1 MWLSV
6 NGLVILQRTVWAGEG
21 EGVEPPWSLK
31 AESTEEREAGYCG
44 PILGFSSPGFC
55 ALPSSL
61 VGAELLPFAQVFAS
75 IYSEG
80 VVSVG
85 CGQSSSSRGHR
96 LLRGRAAW

>member
-1 MWLSV
+1 MAWSYS
-6 NGLVILQRTVWAGEG
+6 LQRAVWAGEG
-21 EGVEPPWSLK
+21 EGVEPPWTLK
-31 AESTEEREAGYCG
+31 AEGIEKREAGYCG

-61 VGAELLPFAQVFAS
+61 VGAELLALAQVFAS

-85 CGQSSSSRGHR
+85 CGQGGSSRGHR
-96 LLRGRAAW
+96 VLRDRAAW